1 MVQELASSL
10 IKKLEEKNLTIAV
23 AESLTGGLVA
33 ASLTE
38 IPGASKVFKGSITA
52 YADEIKQS
60 VLNVKEETILKFTSI
75 SEQVALEM
83 AINVRT
89 IMKSDIGISTTG
101 VAGPEKSAGF
111 APGLVFVAISIG
123 DHNMC
128 QKLEI
133 TGDRSKIRNQT
144 VHEILQL
151 TLSRLV

>member
-1 MVQELASSL
+1 LASELASSL
-10 IKKLEEKNLTIAV
+10 IKKLQEKNLTLAA

-52 YADEIKQS
+52 YSDEIKQN
-60 VLNVKEETILKFTSI
+60 VLNVKSEIITNFTSI
-75 SEQVALEM
+75 SEQVALAM
-83 AINVRT
+83 AINVRK

-111 APGLVFVAISIG
+111 APGLVFVALSIG

>member
-1 MVQELASSL
+1 LVQELASSL
-10 IKKLEEKNLTIAV
+10 IKKLQENNLTIAV

-52 YADEIKQS
+52 YADEIKQN
-60 VLNVKEETILKFTSI
+60 VLNVNKETILKFTSI

-128 QKLEI
+128 QKLEL

>member
-1 MVQELASSL
+1 LVQELASSL

-52 YADEIKQS
+52 YADEIKQNI
-60 VLNVKEETILKFTSI
+60 LNVKDETITNFTSI

>member
-1 MVQELASSL
+1 LVQELASSL
-10 IKKLEEKNLTIAV
+10 IKKLQENNLTIAV

-38 IPGASKVFKGSITA
+38 IPGASKVFRGSITA
-52 YADEIKQS
+52 YADEIKQNI
-60 VLNVKEETILKFTSI
+60 LNVKDETITNFTSI

-128 QKLEI
+128 QKLEL

-144 VHEILQL
+144 VQEILQL

>member
-1 MVQELASSL
+1 MVQELAISL
-10 IKKLEEKNLTIAV
+10 IKKLQEKNLTISV

-52 YADEIKQS
+52 YSDEIKQNI
-60 VLNVKEETILKFTSI
+60 LNVNKETILKFTSI

>member
-52 YADEIKQS
+52 YSDEIKQN
-60 VLNVKEETILKFTSI
+60 VLNVKDETILKFTSI

>member
-1 MVQELASSL
+1 LVQELASSL
-10 IKKLEEKNLTIAV
+10 IKKLQENNLTIAV

-52 YADEIKQS
+52 YADEIKQNI
-60 VLNVKEETILKFTSI
+60 LNVKDETITNFTSI

-89 IMKSDIGISTTG
+89 IMKSDIGISTSG

-111 APGLVFVAISIG
+111 LPGLVFVAISIG

-144 VHEILQL
+144 VQEILQL

>member
-1 MVQELASSL
+1 LVQELATSL

-52 YADEIKQS
+52 YVDEIKQN
-60 VLNVKEETILKFTSI
+60 VLKVNEETITNFTSI

-83 AINVRT
+83 AINVRK
-89 IMKSDIGISTTG
+89 IMESDIGISTTG

-111 APGLVFVAISIG
+111 LPGLVFVAISIG

-144 VHEILQL
+144 VQEILQL

>member
-10 IKKLEEKNLTIAV
+10 IKKLEEKNLTVAV

-52 YADEIKQS
+52 YSDEIKQN
-60 VLNVKEETILKFTSI
+60 VLNVNKETITNFTSI

-83 AINVRT
+83 AINVRK

-144 VHEILQL
+144 VQELLQL

>member
-1 MVQELASSL
+1 MVHELATSL

-52 YADEIKQS
+52 YSDEIKQN
-60 VLNVKEETILKFTSI
+60 VLKVNEETILKFTSI

-83 AINVRT
+83 AINVRK

>member
-1 MVQELASSL
+1 MANELASSL
-10 IKKLEEKNLTIAV
+10 IKKLHEKNLTLAV
-23 AESLTGGLVA
+23 AESLTGGLIA

-52 YADEIKQS
+52 YVDEIKQN
-60 VLNVKEETILKFTSI
+60 VLNIKAESILKFTSI

-83 AINVRT
+83 AINVKK

-111 APGLVFVAISIG
+111 LPGLVFVAISIG

-133 TGDRSKIRNQT
+133 IGDRSKIRNQT
-144 VHEILQL
+144 VQEILQL

>member
-1 MVQELASSL
+1 LVQELASSL
-10 IKKLEEKNLTIAV
+10 IKKLQEKNLTIAV

-38 IPGASKVFKGSITA
+38 IPSASKVFKGSITA
-52 YADEIKQS
+52 YSDEIKQN
-60 VLNVKEETILKFTSI
+60 VLNVNEDTITNFTSI

-83 AINVRT
+83 AINVRK

-144 VHEILQL
+144 VQEILQL

>member
-1 MVQELASSL
+1 LVQELASSL
-10 IKKLEEKNLTIAV
+10 IKKLQEKNLTIAV

-52 YADEIKQS
+52 YVDEIKQN
-60 VLNVKEETILKFTSI
+60 VLEVNEETILKFTSI

-83 AINVRT
+83 AINVRK
-89 IMKSDIGISTTG
+89 IMESDIGISTTG

-144 VHEILQL
+144 VHEIFQL

>member
-10 IKKLEEKNLTIAV
+10 IKKLQEKNLTIAV

-52 YADEIKQS
+52 YADEIKQD
-60 VLNVKEETILKFTSI
+60 VLNVKAESISKFSSI

-83 AINVRT
+83 ASNVRK

-128 QKLEI
+128 QKLEL
-133 TGDRSKIRNQT
+133 TGDRSKIRNET
-144 VHEILQL
+144 VQEILKL

>member
-1 MVQELASSL
+1 LVQELASSL
-10 IKKLEEKNLTIAV
+10 IKKLQENNLTIAV

>member
-1 MVQELASSL
+1 LVQELASSL
-10 IKKLEEKNLTIAV
+10 IKKLQEKNLTLAV

-52 YADEIKQS
+52 YVDEIKQN
-60 VLNVKEETILKFTSI
+60 VLKVNEETILKFTSI

-123 DHNMC
+123 VHNMC

-144 VHEILQL
+144 VQEILQL

>member
-10 IKKLEEKNLTIAV
+10 IKKLQEKNLTIAV

-38 IPGASKVFKGSITA
+38 IPGASQVFKGSITA
-52 YADEIKQS
+52 YADEIKQN
-60 VLNVKEETILKFTSI
+60 VLNVNKETILKFTSI

-128 QKLEI
+128 QKLEL

>member
-1 MVQELASSL
+1 LVQELASSL
-10 IKKLEEKNLTIAV
+10 IKKLQEKNLTLAV

-52 YADEIKQS
+52 YVDEIKQN
-60 VLNVKEETILKFTSI
+60 VLEVNEETILKFTSI

>member
-10 IKKLEEKNLTIAV
+10 IKKLQEKDLTLAI

-52 YADEIKQS
+52 YSDEIKQN
-60 VLNVKEETILKFTSI
+60 VLNANKETISKFTSI

-83 AINVRT
+83 AINVRK

-101 VAGPEKSAGF
+101 VAGPEKSSGF
-111 APGLVFVAISIG
+111 LPGLVFVAISIG

-128 QKLEI
+128 QKLELK
-133 TGDRSKIRNQT
+133 GDRTQIRYQT
-144 VHEILQL
+144 VQDILQL

>member
-10 IKKLEEKNLTIAV
+10 IKKLQENNLTIAV

-52 YADEIKQS
+52 YADEIKQNI
-60 VLNVKEETILKFTSI
+60 LNVKDETITNFTSI

-111 APGLVFVAISIG
+111 LPGLVFVAISIG

-144 VHEILQL
+144 LHEILQL

>member
-10 IKKLEEKNLTIAV
+10 IKKLQENNLTIAV

-52 YADEIKQS
+52 YSDEIKQN
-60 VLNVKEETILKFTSI
+60 VLNVNKDTITKFTSI

>member
-10 IKKLEEKNLTIAV
+10 IKKLEEKNLTLAV

-33 ASLTE
+33 ARFTE

-52 YADEIKQS
+52 YSDEIKQN
-60 VLNVKEETILKFTSI
+60 VLNVNKETITNFTSI

-83 AINVRT
+83 AINVRK

-128 QKLEI
+128 QKLEL

-144 VHEILQL
+144 VQEILQL

>member
-10 IKKLEEKNLTIAV
+10 IKKLQENNLTIAV

-52 YADEIKQS
+52 YVDEIKQN
-60 VLNVKEETILKFTSI
+60 VLKVNEETILKFTSI

-144 VHEILQL
+144 VQEILQL

>member
-1 MVQELASSL
+1 MDQELASSL
-10 IKKLEEKNLTIAV
+10 IKKLQENNLTLAV

-52 YADEIKQS
+52 YSDEIKQN
-60 VLNVKEETILKFTSI
+60 VLNVNKETISKFTSI

>member
-1 MVQELASSL
+1 MVQELVSSL
-10 IKKLEEKNLTIAV
+10 IKKLQEKNLTISV

-52 YADEIKQS
+52 YSDEIKQN
-60 VLNVKEETILKFTSI
+60 VLNVNKETITNFTSI

-83 AINVRT
+83 AINVRK

>member
-1 MVQELASSL
+1 LVQELASSL
-10 IKKLEEKNLTIAV
+10 IKKLQENNLTIAV

-38 IPGASKVFKGSITA
+38 IPGASQVFKGSITA
-52 YADEIKQS
+52 YADEIKQN
-60 VLNVKEETILKFTSI
+60 VLNVNKETILKFTSI

>member
-10 IKKLEEKNLTIAV
+10 IKKLQENNLTIAV

-52 YADEIKQS
+52 YSDEIKQN
-60 VLNVKEETILKFTSI
+60 VLNVNKETISKFTSI

-83 AINVRT
+83 AINVRK

-133 TGDRSKIRNQT
+133 TGDRSKIRHQT
-144 VHEILQL
+144 VQEILQL

>member
-10 IKKLEEKNLTIAV
+10 IKKLQENNLTIAV

-38 IPGASKVFKGSITA
+38 IPGASKVFRGSITA
-52 YADEIKQS
+52 YADEIKQN
-60 VLNVKEETILKFTSI
+60 VLNVNKETILKFTSI

>member
-1 MVQELASSL
+1 LVQELASSL
-10 IKKLEEKNLTIAV
+10 IKKLQEKNLTIAV

-52 YADEIKQS
+52 YVDEIKQN
-60 VLNVKEETILKFTSI
+60 VLEVNEETITKFTSI

-144 VHEILQL
+144 VQELLQL

>member
-1 MVQELASSL
+1 MDQELASIL
-10 IKKLEEKNLTIAV
+10 IKKLQEKNLTLAV

-52 YADEIKQS
+52 YADEIKQN
-60 VLNVKEETILKFTSI
+60 VLNVNKETILKFTSI

>member
-1 MVQELASSL
+1 LVQELASSL

-52 YADEIKQS
+52 YSDEIKQNI
-60 VLNVKEETILKFTSI
+60 LNVKNETISSFTSI

-144 VHEILQL
+144 VQEILQL

>member
-1 MVQELASSL
+1 LVQELASNL
-10 IKKLEEKNLTIAV
+10 IKKLQEKNLTLAV

-52 YADEIKQS
+52 YSDEIKQN
-60 VLNVKEETILKFTSI
+60 VLNVNKETITNFTSI

-83 AINVRT
+83 AINVRK

-144 VHEILQL
+144 VQEILQL

>member
-1 MVQELASSL
+1 LVQELASSL
-10 IKKLEEKNLTIAV
+10 IKKLQEKNITIAV

-33 ASLTE
+33 AILTE

-52 YADEIKQS
+52 YVDEIKQN
-60 VLNVKEETILKFTSI
+60 VLKVNEDTITNFTSI

-144 VHEILQL
+144 VQEILQL

>member
-1 MVQELASSL
+1 LVQELASSL

-52 YADEIKQS
+52 YADEIKQK
-60 VLNVKEETILKFTSI
+60 VLEVNEETINSFTSI
-75 SEQVALEM
+75 SEQVAVEM
-83 AINVRT
+83 AINVRK

>member
-1 MVQELASSL
+1 MANELASSL

-38 IPGASKVFKGSITA
+38 IPGASKVFKGSITG
-52 YADEIKQS
+52 YVDEIKQN
-60 VLNVKEETILKFTSI
+60 VLNVKNESITKFTSI

-83 AINVRT
+83 AINVRK

-128 QKLEI
+128 QKLEL
-133 TGDRSKIRNQT
+133 TGDRTEIRNQT
-144 VHEILQL
+144 VQEILQL

>member
-52 YADEIKQS
+52 YSDEIKQNI
-60 VLNVKEETILKFTSI
+60 LNVKNETISSFTSI

-144 VHEILQL
+144 VQEILQL

>member
-10 IKKLEEKNLTIAV
+10 IKKLQENNLTIAV

-52 YADEIKQS
+52 YADEIKQN
-60 VLNVKEETILKFTSI
+60 VLNVNKETILKFTSI

>member
-38 IPGASKVFKGSITA
+38 IPGASKVFRGSITA
-52 YADEIKQS
+52 YADEIKQNI
-60 VLNVKEETILKFTSI
+60 LNVKDETITNFTSI